1 MHKCKICYCISDVRS
16 LVEETLQSIHS
27 LNKFIDKENIIVF
40 FTPPR
45 TKKSY
50 HNLSKFATVIKTEN
64 ITDPF
69 MFVTDQENGRYG
81 EKIQLCDVDSPNVI
95 FLDTDTIIK
104 KNPLELLD
112 GDYDVSGRID
122 DSYLHVSAN
131 DWLSLFRKM
140 GKEPIPYMNTGFLI
154 IKYNAHKKIKDDW
167 LKYVNMDLP
176 KIHPFSYQKDEY
188 ALALAIS
195 GTKIKWMSFRE
206 HAYRW
211 KREYLKDTYVLHGR
225 KRSIKEIIKGITRE
239 LAYNV

>member
-1 MHKCKICYCISDVRS
+1 M
-16 LVEETLQSIHS
+16 
-27 LNKFIDKENIIVF
+27 DKENIIVF

-45 TKKSY
+45 TEKSCLS
-50 HNLSKFATVIKTEN
+50 LSKVATVIKTEN
-64 ITDPF
+64 ITNPF
-69 MFVTDQENGRYG
+69 LFVSERENGRYC

-112 GDYDVSGRID
+112 GDYDVSGRMD
-122 DSYLHVSAN
+122 DSFLHVFPN

-140 GKEPIPYMNTGFLI
+140 GKDPIPYMNTGFLI
-154 IKYNAHKKIKDDW
+154 FKNNTHKKIKDEW
-167 LKYVNMDLP
+167 LKYANMDLP

-188 ALALAIS
+188 ALALTIS
-195 GTKIKWMSFRE
+195 GTKIKWLSFRE

-225 KRSIKEIIKGITRE
+225 KRNIKERTKGVIRE
-239 LAYNV
+239 FAYNI